1 MLELLTLKGIA
12 MADQAKQMCWQ
23 RGLRRLAAGGFT
35 LAVVV
40 GAGGAVVF
48 GADYLAARATA
59 ATVTSTAAPTPVSV
73 TTLTMQ
79 EGYTV
84 PRQFVGQVEAAASV
98 VLSFELGGRLSD
110 LRGAEGAEVAKGQ
123 VLARLD
129 TALLNAE
136 AERLEATRAATTA
149 QLDLAET
156 RLARAERLLR
166 DGHVSQEAVDQALA
180 TRDELSSRIREIDAA
195 LNAVAINLEKSELRA
210 PFDGRVGLRNVDG
223 GETLSAGTPV
233 LTLIETAAP
242 QVRVGLPLSVNLAGL
257 SDVKIDVNGTSFSAT
272 LAQVRPD
279 IDPITRTRTVLFEL
293 DGASA
298 PAFGQ
303 TATLMVGTHIPTA
316 GTWIPLDAL
325 REGIGGVWTL
335 LVVEDETVR
344 TAMVEVI
351 HADETRAYV
360 NGTFAPGAQMIQ
372 SGAHRVVPG
381 QRVEVVAAADGEGA

>member
-1 MLELLTLKGIA
+1 MNEHSRPVW
-12 MADQAKQMCWQ
+12 WQ
-23 RGLRRLAAGGFT
+23 RGLRRVAIGGVT
-35 LAVVV
+35 LGVVA
-40 GAGGAVVF
+40 GAGGAVFF

-59 ATVTSTAAPTPVSV
+59 ATVTTTADLTPVEV
-73 TTLTMQ
+73 TALTVQ
-79 EGYTV
+79 DGYTLS
-84 PRQFVGQVEAAASV
+84 RQFVGQVEAAASV

-110 LRGAEGAEVAKGQ
+110 LQGDEGAEVVKGQ

-129 TALLNAE
+129 TALLNADK
-136 AERLEATRAATTA
+136 ERLEASRAATTA

-156 RLARAERLLR
+156 RLARAQSLLR

-195 LNAVAINLEKSELRA
+195 LHTVAINLEKSELRA
-210 PFDGRVGLRNVDG
+210 PFDGRIGLRNVDG

-242 QVRVGLPLSVNLAGL
+242 QVRVGLPLSIETATLTNAM
-257 SDVKIDVNGTSFSAT
+257 IDVNGKSYPAT

-279 IDPITRTRTVLFEL
+279 IDPVTRTRTVLFEL
-293 DGASA
+293 GAETP

-303 TATLMVGTHIPTA
+303 TATLMIETRIATP

-325 REGIGGVWTL
+325 REGIGGAWTV
-335 LVVEDETVR
+335 LVVEDGTVR
-344 TAMVEVI
+344 TAMVEVL
-351 HADETRAYV
+351 HADETRAFV
-360 NGTFAPGAQMIQ
+360 SGTFPPGARMIR

-381 QRVEVVAAADGEGA
+381 QRVEVIATAPVAEGA